1 MATLL
6 LSELQKTIFVNA
18 SQYPQSGHLLW
29 VNQLAEQKNFFT
41 RQLAAREVKDYL
53 GQFYHNGSNPTKSI
67 VTKLTKLSI
76 T

>member
-1 MATLL
+1 MGQPARGT
-6 LSELQKTIFVNA
+6 K
-18 SQYPQSGHLLW
+18 
-29 VNQLAEQKNFFT
+29 KNFFT

-67 VTKLTKLSI
+67 VTKLTMLSI

>member
-6 LSELQKTIFVNA
+6 LLDPQKTIVMA

-29 VNQLAEQKNFFT
+29 ANQLAEKNFFT
-41 RQLAAREVKDYL
+41 SQQAAREVKDYL
-53 GQFYHNGSNPTKSI
+53 GRFYHNGSNPTKSI
-67 VTKLTKLSI
+67 VTKLTMLSI